1 MENKRGSSNPVFA
14 KIERDIVDVQGYGA
28 SYKGITLKT
37 LLLLLLVVVSGVA
50 SLLLLVNYPN
60 VFIALFFVAMILGF
74 ISVMIASA
82 SPRLAPT
89 FSIIYAL
96 CEGMWL
102 GTLTLI
108 VSLAIPEF
116 PVAFVAVLVTL
127 GIFVA
132 MLVLYSTK
140 LVVASSRFRRVM
152 FGISFSIIAV
162 FITVGIVSIFD
173 NGALWYAM
181 FGNAYS
187 PLVLFI
193 TLLLILYGSFMLV
206 INFDNAKMIVSTG
219 ADKKYEWAVSLGLLV
234 SIIYIYVQVIRLII
248 IIYARPVSY

>member
-1 MENKRGSSNPVFA
+1 MEDKRGSSNPVFA

-50 SLLLLVNYPN
+50 SLLLLVNYTN

-162 FITVGIVSIFD
+162 FITVGIVSLFD
-173 NGALWYAM
+173 NSLWYAM

-219 ADKKYEWAVSLGLLV
+219 ADKKYEWVVSLGLLV

-248 IIYARPVSY
+248 IIYARTRRD